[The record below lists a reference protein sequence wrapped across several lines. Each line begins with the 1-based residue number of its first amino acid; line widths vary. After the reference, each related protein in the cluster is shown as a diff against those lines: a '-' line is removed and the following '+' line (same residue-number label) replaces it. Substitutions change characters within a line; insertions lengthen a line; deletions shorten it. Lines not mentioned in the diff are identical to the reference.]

1 MSLNKKNQ
9 LQVQVNDIVQDL
21 SEKYFSS
28 KEIEITVNNLQ
39 EIYRCGFRHNY
50 SEFFPIIYTIS
61 NSHSEEDGLSCL
73 ETNLSEISTFVKEKK
88 IDNLDSY
95 EDGCKQ
101 IIKLCD
107 HVNLEIARL
116 RINIINEDKIETA
129 TKKVDVLNKKIK
141 YLSVKLEKS
150 SEELNK
156 ASDKAKSL
164 QNELITIM
172 SIFAAVVLLFVTD
185 TQYITSAITS
195 MKDVGIFKIV
205 FVIIICGI
213 VLLNG
218 VYLLL
223 NFIYKILEYNS
234 SNKSKKRKNPS
245 EHIILRINIFFIILL
260 IIDTISW
267 SLYKYHIFPF
277 P

>member
-28 KEIEITVNNLQ
+28 KEIEITVNSLQ

-245 EHIILRINIFFIILL
+245 EYIILRINIFFIILL

-267 SLYKYHIFPF
+267 ILYKYHIFPF

>member
-39 EIYRCGFRHNY
+39 KIYRCGFRHNY

-61 NSHSEEDGLSCL
+61 NSHSE
-73 ETNLSEISTFVKEKK
+73 
-88 IDNLDSY
+88 

-267 SLYKYHIFPF
+267 ILYKYHIFPF